1 MGSELKMSTSFRPQT
16 DGQTERVNLVIQQ
29 FLRNYVAA
37 DQQDWVDHL
46 ELAEFCYNNL
56 EHSATRSTPFQMV
69 TGKSPIVPMTWAT
82 QGQPSSDASEEMPL
96 VTQLNEERRRLW
108 ELAKANLEKVHKKYK
123 DFADK
128 SRRKVKFQV
137 WDEVWLNIKNFRLPE
152 GLSHKFMGPYAGP
165 FKVLEK
171 KFSDTYKLELPE
183 NLRVH
188 PTFHVFLL
196 KPVSRDASR
205 PNREYNSRPPP
216 DLVHNELEFEVE
228 AVVMS
233 RQLRGWER
241 EYLVKW
247 KGYHPIEASWV
258 NESDM
263 EHAQEAIEE
272 FHTRSAKKRRRD
284 EDITFL
290 LVGQSVT

>member
-16 DGQTERVNLVIQQ
+16 DGQTEKVNLVIQQ

-37 DQQDWVDHL
+37 ERHDWVANL
-46 ELAEFCYNNL
+46 ELVKFCYNNST
-56 EHSATRSTPFQMV
+56 HSATGSTPFQMV
-69 TGKSPIVPMTWAT
+69 TGKSPIMPVTWAA
-82 QGQPSSDASEEMPL
+82 QGQPPGD
-96 VTQLNEERRRLW
+96 VNEEVPMVAQLDEERKRLW
-108 ELAKANLEKVHKKYK
+108 ELAKANLKKAHKRYK
-123 DFADK
+123 DFVDK
-128 SRRKVKFQV
+128 SRQEVKFQV
-137 WDEVWLNIKNFRLPE
+137 GDEVWLNIKNFQLPK

-171 KFSDTYKLELPE
+171 KLSDTYKLELPE

-188 PTFHVFLL
+188 PTFHVSLL
-196 KPVSRDASR
+196 KLVSHDASR
-205 PNREYNSRPPP
+205 PNREYNSRPPL
-216 DLVHNELEFEVE
+216 DLVHNESEFEVE
-228 AVVMS
+228 AVLKL
-233 RQLRGWER
+233 RQLRGRER

-272 FHTRSAKKRRRD
+272 FHTRPTKKRRR
-284 EDITFL
+284 T
-290 LVGQSVT
+290 